1 MYKIVE
7 FSHLLIQEHYYRLHK
22 EDVLFVDA
30 TCGMGQDT
38 LYMAELLHHQGQIVA
53 YDIQNIAIDQTKQ
66 LLLEKGYTNVT
77 YKLQSHEYLNEIA
90 DLVIY
95 NCGYLPG
102 HDKHLTTKASSTLM
116 SIQKAIE
123 MMATNPDLLIILV
136 LYPGHPEGKMESDV
150 LDDFCQ
156 KLPGASYLVCKYQN
170 YNRPTSPYIITI
182 SKNTFKQ
189 HIHQ

>member
-7 FSHLLIQEHYYRLHK
+7 FSHLLIQEHYHRLHK
-22 EDVLFVDA
+22 EDVIFVDA

-38 LYMAELLHHQGQIVA
+38 LYMAELLHHKGQIIA
-53 YDIQNIAIDQTKQ
+53 YDIQEVAITSTKH

-77 YKLQSHEYLNEIA
+77 YKLQSHEHLSEIA

-102 HDKHLTTKASSTLM
+102 HDKHLTTKASSTLA
-116 SIQKAIE
+116 SIQKTLEI
-123 MMATNPDLLIILV
+123 MAVNPDLLIILV
-136 LYPGHPEGKMESDV
+136 LYPGHPEGKTESAV
-150 LDDFCQ
+150 LDNFCQ
-156 KLPGASYLVCKYQN
+156 KLSSSTYLVCKYQN

-182 SKNTFKQ
+182 SKNTCNRP
-189 HIHQ
+189 IH